1 MDDLV
6 NIRIPLEAD
15 EITAK
20 LKDKYFF
27 STNTAVYRFSLAYA
41 MHDCME
47 ELKAKYEELDNQY
60 PSDGTNLNVGTIDF
74 GDSII
79 KNVVSILVPECSTP
93 YRFIRV
99 AIIMGLYKIQALMN
113 NNSDDLKV
121 INHIFHRS

>member
-15 EITAK
+15 KITAK

-27 STNTAVYRFSLAYA
+27 STNAAVERFALAYA
-41 MHDCME
+41 MRNCMN
-47 ELKAKYEELDNQY
+47 ELKARYEELDSQY

-99 AIIMGLYKIQALMN
+99 AIILGIYKIQELMN
-113 NNSDDLKV
+113 NNSDDLEV
-121 INHIFHRS
+121 IRHIFHGC